1 MTIANLLPMNALLI
15 TPALLLSSLAAH
27 AQNDGHYPIE
37 VQSCNRVVSFQQ
49 APQAAVSN
57 DVNLTEMMLALG
69 LEQHMVGY
77 TGISGWKTLSPELRD
92 GVAELPELSPK
103 YPSKEVLLGADADFY
118 FAGWNYGMRVGGGVT
133 PDTLKPLGIKVYE
146 LSESCVHIMDK
157 PKVSMDDLYIDLLN
171 LGRIFNVEYKA
182 QALVKGY
189 QQSLEQFQQTLAPL
203 FEPVKV
209 FVYDS
214 GEEQPFTAGRFGMPT
229 ALIEAAGGINIVDD
243 VAKSWTQIGWE
254 SVIDRNPEVIVIVN
268 YGDVTAQQKIDFL
281 LSNPAFS
288 DIPAIKNQRFVVLEY
303 VAATPGPR
311 NIDAIKTLAEAFR
324 TAL

>member
-1 MTIANLLPMNALLI
+1 MTIANLFTINALLI
-15 TPALLLSSLAAH
+15 TPALLLSPLAAH
-27 AQNDGHYPIE
+27 AQNDGHYPVE

-77 TGISGWKTLSPELRD
+77 TGISGWKTLSPELRA

-133 PDTLKPLGIKVYE
+133 PDTLEPLGIKVYE

-157 PKVSMDDLYIDLLN
+157 PKVSMADLYTDLLN
-171 LGRIFNVEYKA
+171 LGRIFNVEHKA
-182 QALVKGY
+182 QTLVKGY
-189 QQSLEQFQQTLAPL
+189 QQSLEQFQQKLAPL
-203 FEPVKV
+203 SEPVKV

-229 ALIEAAGGINIVDD
+229 ALIEAAGGVNIVDD